1 MVDKL
6 KIKEN
11 RFRAWNKVTEIM
23 VYENEDDSGYY
34 WDGFDASDVEG
45 VNLTLNRDDD
55 YVWMQ
60 YTGLKDKDGVKIYE
74 GDIISFYNDEEYKI
88 TPTNGLVIY
97 DSGAFMVEH
106 KEMGK
111 EYLGELDIEEMC
123 IKVIG
128 NIYENPEL
136 LKG

>member
-6 KIKEN
+6 ERKEN
-11 RFRAWNKVTEIM
+11 RFRGKTEYGKW
-23 VYENEDDSGYY
+23 VYGGLYDDKIVRS
-34 WDGFDASDVEG
+34 
-45 VNLTLNRDDD
+45 RDDVD
-55 YVWMQ
+55 LPICLLVDRITTVKKETIGQ
-60 YTGLKDKDGVKIYE
+60 YTGLKDKDSAKIYE

-123 IKVIG
+123 VKVMG
-128 NIYENPEL
+128 NIHDNPEL